1 MIKLKELIP
10 EQFSKIDPIGN
21 LQIDPISKAIDTR
34 NPAMYRS
41 LEDLYSDL
49 DFMKSYPDAKKFAE
63 ILKRSEQPSITF
75 NRSPLVPDEEDG
87 GAGSGSYDITGI
99 IFGNDAEAVIQSV
112 FATIKD
118 KKMLNNIFKILN
130 RTVEDYI
137 DDVGDKIYN
146 KNYHKHK
153 VPTVRQSLQRLGY
166 EIDLDNIGYVYG
178 GGALG

>member
-1 MIKLKELIP
+1 MSISLLRVCP
-10 EQFSKIDPIGN
+10 HAH
-21 LQIDPISKAIDTR
+21 PISKRLVTSPEYFII
-34 NPAMYRS
+34 
-41 LEDLYSDL
+41 
-49 DFMKSYPDAKKFAE
+49 KS
-63 ILKRSEQPSITF
+63 
-75 NRSPLVPDEEDG
+75 G
-87 GAGSGSYDITGI
+87 C
-99 IFGNDAEAVIQSV
+99 IFGNDAVAVIQSV
-112 FATIKD
+112 FPTIKD

>member
-1 MIKLKELIP
+1 KELIP

-75 NRSPLVPDEEDG
+75 NRSPLALTQRMEELVVDHM
-87 GAGSGSYDITGI
+87 I
-99 IFGNDAEAVIQSV
+99 
-112 FATIKD
+112 
-118 KKMLNNIFKILN
+118 
-130 RTVEDYI
+130 
-137 DDVGDKIYN
+137 
-146 KNYHKHK
+146 
-153 VPTVRQSLQRLGY
+153 
-166 EIDLDNIGYVYG
+166 
-178 GGALG
+178 